1 MIEII
6 ILFLLLVWSK
16 SERDMLAKRKQ
27 DSLFPKWSW
36 YVKDNWQTKSWWIK
50 NPLSFLM
57 GGWYLWEAVN
67 VFISCYFVALAFDLT
82 NNWVEAVALYA
93 VFGLIHNIHFN
104 SLFRKNLNV

>member
-16 SERDMLAKRKQ
+16 SERDMLAKRRQ
-27 DSLFPKWSW
+27 DTLFPKWSW
-36 YVKDNWQTKSWWIK
+36 YVEDNWNTKSWWIK

-67 VFISCYFVALAFDLT
+67 VFISCYFVALSFDLT
-82 NNWVEAVALYA
+82 HNWIEAIALYG

>member
-27 DSLFPKWSW
+27 DSLFPKWGW
-36 YVKDNWQTKSWWIK
+36 YVENNWKTKSWWIK
-50 NPLSFLM
+50 NPLSFLLD
-57 GGWYLWEAVN
+57 GWHFWEAVN
-67 VFISCYFVALAFDLT
+67 VFIACWFVALTFDLT
-82 NNWVEAVALYA
+82 HNWIEAIAFYG